1 MGIMKITKSHL
12 RRIIKEE
19 RQRLLKEQ
27 YGSQIETGS
36 NLIEFASAY
45 ASLGSSVQ
53 EQVDQIVSAYNSGGS
68 ESQQFREAVY
78 EVNPNALNT
87 AMDRLGRVLGLM
99 NDDDAVEIQEALYAA
114 MEVFDE
120 GDAGVEAD
128 ARDAGDR

>member
-1 MGIMKITKSHL
+1 MKITKNQL

-19 RQRLLKEQ
+19 RQKLLKEQ

-53 EQVDQIVSAYNSGGS
+53 EQVDQIVSAYNSGG

-78 EVNPNALNT
+78 EVNPNALNMV
-87 AMDRLGRVLGLM
+87 MDRLGRVLGLM
-99 NDDDAVEIQEALYAA
+99 NDDDAVTIQEALYAA
-114 MEVFDE
+114 MEIFNE
-120 GDAGVEAD
+120 GDAEVETD
-128 ARDAGDR
+128 ARAAGDR